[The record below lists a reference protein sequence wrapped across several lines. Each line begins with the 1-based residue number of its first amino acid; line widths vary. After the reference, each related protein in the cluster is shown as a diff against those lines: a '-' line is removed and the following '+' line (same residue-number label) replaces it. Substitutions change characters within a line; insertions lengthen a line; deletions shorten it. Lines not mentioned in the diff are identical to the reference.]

1 MTYSTQEE
9 REEHAKLARKKSNQ
23 KFYDDLKKNKEAY
36 KERLDKAG
44 KKSME
49 RYNLLDKNK
58 NMCAYCGHCVMYINV
73 HEATKRHKESVEIM
87 DKLFLEL

>member
-1 MTYSTQEE
+1 MTYSSQEE

-58 NMCAYCGHCVMYINV
+58 NMCVLWTHCYKYQCSRGNQ
-73 HEATKRHKESVEIM
+73 AS
-87 DKLFLEL
+87 